1 MDEDL
6 PEGETYHKC
15 KRAAG
20 DHPLL
25 NWIKHQELFLL
36 EMLRHDGR
44 GNNLPSDL
52 CSSCGM
58 NIGVHRCKDCF
69 SSQLLYQGCVVD
81 VHARLP
87 LHCVEN
93 WNGTYFQNVTLK
105 DLGLR
110 IQLGHNI
117 GESCQLPVRAFNNDF
132 VLINTHAIH
141 PIAIDFCSCTKAQS
155 HIQQLLR
162 VGWFPATTSD
172 PKTAATFAVLQHF
185 HILSFDSKVSAY
197 EFYHTLVRLTDNTGL
212 LKRKDQYKVF
222 MHMVREFQ
230 HLKMLKQA
238 ARGHDPSGIIA
249 TQQGK
254 CAVLCP
260 ACPHSGKNIPDDW
273 ALASKARVY
282 VLASFTLP
290 TSDTCL
296 DGGIPNF
303 LTKSVSGAA
312 ILA

>member
-1 MDEDL
+1 M
-6 PEGETYHKC
+6 
-15 KRAAG
+15 
-20 DHPLL
+20 
-25 NWIKHQELFLL
+25 Q
-36 EMLRHDGR
+36 
-44 GNNLPSDL
+44 
-52 CSSCGM
+52 
-58 NIGVHRCKDCF
+58 
-69 SSQLLYQGCVVD
+69 
-81 VHARLP
+81 
-87 LHCVEN
+87 N

-117 GESCQLPVRAFNNDF
+117 GESCQLPVWAFNNDF

-141 PIAIDFCSCTKAQS
+141 PIAIDFCGCTKAQS

-172 PKTAATFAVLQHF
+172 LKTAATFVVLQHF
-185 HILSFDSKVSAY
+185 HILSFESKVSAY
-197 EFYHTLVRLTDNTGL
+197 EFYHTLVCLTDNTGL
-212 LKRKDQYKVF
+212 LKRKDQYEVF

-230 HLKMLKQA
+230 HLKMLKRA

-260 ACPHSGKNIPDDW
+260 ACPHSGKNTDDW
-273 ALASKARVY
+273 VLASKARVY

-296 DGGIPNF
+296 DGDNP
-303 LTKSVSGAA
+303 SQSPQVRP
-312 ILA
+312 ILCLKIDLGQT